1 MDIEFFKK
9 VNSFVNRK
17 NELEHEIKRIERD
30 SLKFARKIELS
41 NYPRYNGYCQKMDI
55 CLDKEQSEKVGN
67 LIKQILEE
75 ELQEVNKFLDS
86 VEIYSKWN

>member
-75 ELQEVNKFLDS
+75 ELEEVNRFLDS
-86 VEIYSKWN
+86 VEIYSK

>member
-55 CLDKEQSEKVGN
+55 CLDKEQSEKVGD

-86 VEIYSKWN
+86 VEIYSK